1 MKKKFLKTML
11 AASTLLLSSVPVFAA
26 DDINLDNNSPST
38 SQGTVIDLNIE
49 SEATVKIP
57 KNVSFNINAQN
68 NNAKFNETTNCYEY
82 YITVSASGDVLD
94 SESVFVGIDDAS
106 LVFTNKSNPS
116 DYFTG
121 DIFYHNEADG
131 SSYDTSNVEGV
142 WDKTVLEDTVEAN
155 RQKTLVVAVPSD
167 VVVSSGNYQTT
178 VNFNINKGIESSALS
193 SWSTMYKYKLVG
205 NGDAVILGFADNVEQ
220 SEITSMETMVIP
232 KKIKTSSGVYAPVV
246 GIEAG
251 AFKGNTHI
259 KTLKIPADCALSV
272 YTSGGDGD
280 AYADFDGNTR
290 CDFAVWTRNS
300 RRESSTFGDPS
311 VSKRLDSY
319 INSYKSTAG
328 ADGTTYLWRELVD
341 TASNKNSSVG
351 AFEGCTNLEKVIISG
366 SVSQISRNTF
376 KGCTKLASIGIP
388 ASCKWVGAG
397 AFIGCPNLNV
407 TATDKTKFATWIHY
421 ITTSTASPATTSAA
435 IFASTLETM
444 YDTDYTTD
452 ILDKNLTGIVFDSG
466 VHKVQK

>member
-68 NNAKFNETTNCYEY
+68 NNAKFNEATNCYEY
-82 YITVSASGDVLD
+82 YITISASGNVMDA
-94 SESVFVGIDDAS
+94 ESVFVGIDDAS
-106 LVFTNKSNPS
+106 LVFTNKTNPN

-121 DIFYHNEADG
+121 DIFYHNEADD
-131 SSYDTSNVEGV
+131 SSYDLTNVEGV

-193 SWSTMYKYKLVG
+193 SWSTMYKYELVG

-251 AFKGNTHI
+251 AFKDNTHI

-280 AYADFDGNTR
+280 TTGD
-290 CDFAVWTRNS
+290 CDVWTSKADVS
-300 RRESSTFGDPS
+300 RPTWGSPYVSSGLTA
-311 VSKRLDSY
+311 Y
-319 INSYKSTAG
+319 TNSYKATPS
-328 ADGTTYLWRELVD
+328 ADGTTTYTWRERVYAD
-341 TASNKNSSVG
+341 MTKAVG

-366 SVSQISRNTF
+366 NVNQISRNTF

-388 ASCKWVGAG
+388 ESCTWVGAG

-407 TATDKTKFATWIHY
+407 TATDKTKFAKFIHY
-421 ITTSTASPATTSAA
+421 TVANSGTVSSPSNP
-435 IFASTLETM
+435 IFASTSETK
-444 YDTDYTTD
+444 YDTDYTTN
-452 ILDKNLTGIVFDSG
+452 ILDSKLTGIVFDTG
-466 VHKVQK
+466 IHKVQK